1 MRGEPA
7 WAGMDFGTQSVRA
20 VVLDDQG
27 MPLAAAARPLASR
40 REDGRHEQDPDE
52 WVRAGIHVLR
62 QVTGELPPSVQIR
75 ALAVSGTSGTV
86 VPVDAVSGEPRGAA
100 AMYDDR
106 RGAPYLPSVAE
117 AGAEVWDRL
126 GYRMQESWAL
136 PKMLRMRDEGA
147 LEGGGVVFAHQ
158 PDVMVSVL
166 AGRLVRSD
174 LSSALK
180 SGADLDSASWPE
192 DVWDRLGLPLAA
204 VNELAAS
211 GDRIGEITAG
221 AADRTGL
228 PAGCAIV
235 AGMTDGCAAQIAAG
249 ALTPGSWNSVLGTT
263 LVVKGASNVRRSDP
277 SGAVYAHRAPFDAG
291 WYPGGASSTGA
302 GAVTRMLP
310 GRDPDVLTAGLAAD
324 VDPPLAYPLIGRG
337 ERFPFLAADAI
348 GIMPAPSSDLE
359 TFSAILHGVA
369 YIERLAFD
377 LLASTGYGV
386 DGDLLLTGGG
396 SRNPWWTQLRADMLG
411 RVVTLPVHSEGAAG
425 MAILAAAGHSA
436 AEVSPADGRD
446 PLPAAS
452 ARMTPP
458 GTRVTPDPRRTAHLM
473 PAYGRV
479 VDRLESEGWLPATL
493 AGAAR
498 ERLPK

>member
-1 MRGEPA
+1 
-7 WAGMDFGTQSVRA
+7 MDFGTQSVRA
-20 VVLDDQG
+20 VALDDRG
-27 MPLAAAARPLASR
+27 TPLAAAAQPLTSR
-40 REDGRHEQDPDE
+40 REGDRHEQDPNE
-52 WVRAGIHVLR
+52 WVAAGIHVLR
-62 QVTGELPPSVQIR
+62 QVTRALEPSVRIR

-86 VPVDAVSGEPRGAA
+86 VPVDAVTGEPRGAA

-106 RGAPYLPSVAE
+106 RGAAYLPRVAE
-117 AGAEVWDRL
+117 AGAEVWSRL

-136 PKMLRMRDEGA
+136 PKMLQMRDEGA
-147 LEGGGVVFAHQ
+147 LDGGGIVFASQ
-158 PDVMVSVL
+158 PDVMVGVL
-166 AGRLVRSD
+166 AGRLLRSD

-192 DVWDRLGLPLAA
+192 NVLDRLGLPLGAL
-204 VNELAAS
+204 NELAAS
-211 GDRIGEITAG
+211 GECVGEVDAD

-228 PAGCAIV
+228 PVGCAIV

-263 LVVKGASNVRRSDP
+263 LVIKGSASLRLSDP

-310 GRDPDVLTAGLAAD
+310 GRDLNALTADLAPD
-324 VDPPLAYPLIGRG
+324 IDPPLAYPLVGRG
-337 ERFPFLAADAI
+337 ERFPFLAANAV

-377 LLASTGYGV
+377 LLASTGYGL
-386 DGDLLLTGGG
+386 DGALLLTGGG

-411 RVVTLPVHSEGAAG
+411 RVVQLPVHSEGAAG

-436 AEVSPADGRD
+436 AEVFRADGRD
-446 PLPAAS
+446 PLAAAS
-452 ARMTPP
+452 ARLTPP
-458 GTRVTPDPRRTAHLM
+458 ATSVTPDPRRTARLM
-473 PAYGRV
+473 PAYQRM
-479 VDRLESEGWLPATL
+479 VDLFEAEGWLPAAL
-493 AGAAR
+493 ARAAR
-498 ERLPK
+498 ERLPE